1 MKNKYTK
8 LQLLSSAPVSQSLLA
23 MGLPICLG
31 MLINAFY
38 NLADAYF
45 VSGLGKS
52 QLGAISVVFPL
63 SQVVVSLGLMFGS
76 GAASCLPRLLGA
88 GNLQEAN
95 RTASTALYGSLLA
108 GAAIISLFLLSLR
121 PVLHWLGATP
131 NMPCPMQKSISPLPY
146 LTYSM

>member
-31 MLINAFY
+31 MLINALY

-63 SQVVVSLGLMFGS
+63 SQVVVKIGR
-76 GAASCLPRLLGA
+76 ASCR
-88 GNLQEAN
+88 E
-95 RTASTALYGSLLA
+95 RV
-108 GAAIISLFLLSLR
+108 LSH
-121 PVLHWLGATP
+121 V
-131 NMPCPMQKSISPLPY
+131 
-146 LTYSM
+146 